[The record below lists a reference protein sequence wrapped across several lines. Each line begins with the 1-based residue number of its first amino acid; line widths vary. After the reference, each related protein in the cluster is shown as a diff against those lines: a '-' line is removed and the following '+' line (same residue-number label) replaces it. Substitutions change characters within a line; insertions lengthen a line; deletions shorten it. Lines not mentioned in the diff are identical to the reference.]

1 MLRCIF
7 YLSKNLITRSLSTQ
21 PVRANRYISAV
32 HGQLGMDR
40 SDHLGLTM
48 EPVENTE
55 PLSQAAAD
63 IASTL
68 APPERYVIDSHRFEW
83 PLSQTSGVPGLPEG
97 VAVMCRSHASA
108 LTPGCGSGK
117 TFAARRE
124 AGPILQKKLVIVVTC
139 NRLFTTATVADWA
152 TQYGKDN
159 VYCYLDGLGKGE
171 AASAAKKQ
179 LREMCERAHG
189 VIFISIESFLALRD
203 ILDPKKVGMLLLEE
217 TCELASKMLSETCP
231 HTNVPGRERLARDPR
246 APATRGALPRRI
258 R

>member
-1 MLRCIF
+1 
-7 YLSKNLITRSLSTQ
+7 
-21 PVRANRYISAV
+21 
-32 HGQLGMDR
+32 MDR

-246 APATRGALPRRI
+246 APAARGALPRRI